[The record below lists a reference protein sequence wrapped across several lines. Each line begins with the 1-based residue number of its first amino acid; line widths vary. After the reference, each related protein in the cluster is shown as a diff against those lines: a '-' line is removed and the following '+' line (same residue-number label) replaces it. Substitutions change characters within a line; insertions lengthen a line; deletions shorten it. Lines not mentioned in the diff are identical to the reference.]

1 MKKFSAL
8 LLVIFFSS
16 LVFSDPVLLHNK
28 GLSFQNDENWYA
40 AIEQYQEALR
50 ENPSYQPSFQGLAEC
65 FYALS
70 EYEQALD
77 QIIKAQEFKKSDPIL
92 MNLHAFIL
100 VGLGKTTEA
109 SSLFSLVL
117 KTWPNDINARFG
129 AAEIELI
136 AGKTT
141 SASSLYLDA
150 LKRFPENRKALLSL
164 ALLSQKSGNTVAARD
179 YIRKA
184 LEFHGD
190 NPQVFYFAAYVS
202 IMDGQIGEAE
212 NRLRNAL
219 ALRSDYDEARELLSA
234 LLFKEKRYPE
244 VIEIC
249 DLRIKSDRKH
259 VSAWYI
265 KALTQEKMGNYE
277 AALKSSQ
284 TGLQINPEDEVM
296 RAFMEGILIDRL
308 ALEDTRRISWSTWH
322 LNKAR
327 LYEEK
332 NLSDQAL
339 YEYRRALKIN
349 PYDID
354 ARQRYAK
361 LLLTRG
367 YPSRYVEQLEFIQSL
382 GKATQPI
389 NDAVESYRKLLT
401 QSLPV
406 RWKIDPLYLD
416 KAHTKIGFYF
426 LDDPQNILH
435 PESEKITTAMIS
447 EVFSY
452 DQRFF
457 VSSNDKFVASYS
469 EAFRKSREKNE
480 DYFALVQFNENSRDI
495 QITAELYVSRT
506 GSKADQFT
514 VFRTGNDRYSN
525 ALRRL
530 VQSIS
535 ASFPIRGVLIARH
548 QGDAVIDLG
557 KSDGIKKDTKLIVI
571 PSDKVRVANE
581 GISLSYEN
589 TDSIGTL
596 TISLVDEDISLGTL
610 QRTVF
615 FDRLQ
620 VGDTVLL
627 APEKEIDTKVPNV
640 EKKSMPDLL
649 SLLRKIR

>member
-1 MKKFSAL
+1 MKKVTTVVLFL
-8 LLVIFFSS
+8 FLVYF
-16 LVFSDPVLLHNK
+16 VFSDPVLHYNK
-28 GLSFQNDENWYA
+28 GKSFQDQENWYS

-50 ENPSYQPSFQGLAEC
+50 ENASYQPSLQGLAEC

-77 QIIKAQEFKKSDPIL
+77 QVIKAQELKKADPNLI
-92 MNLHAFIL
+92 NLHAFIL
-100 VGLGKTTEA
+100 IGLGKTSEA

-129 AAEIELI
+129 AAEIELVS
-136 AGKTT
+136 GKTA

-164 ALLSQKSGNTVAARD
+164 ALLSQKAGNSTLARA
-179 YIRKA
+179 YILKA
-184 LEFHGD
+184 LQFHGD
-190 NPQVFYFAAYVS
+190 NPQVFYFAAYVAA
-202 IMDGQIGEAE
+202 MDGQIGEAE

-219 ALRSDYDEARELLSA
+219 VLKPNYDEALELLSA
-234 LLFKEKRYPE
+234 LLFKVKRYTE
-244 VIEIC
+244 VLEIC
-249 DLRIKSDRKH
+249 DVRIQSDRKH

-296 RAFMEGILIDRL
+296 RAFMEGILIDKL
-308 ALEDTRRISWSTWH
+308 ALEDTRRIPWSLWH
-322 LNKAR
+322 VNKAR
-327 LYEEK
+327 LYEDK

-339 YEYRRALKIN
+339 YEYRRALKIH

-354 ARQRYAK
+354 TRQKYAS

-382 GKATQPI
+382 GKATRNI
-389 NDAVESYRKLLT
+389 NDAVESYRKLLM
-401 QSLPV
+401 QSVPV
-406 RWKIDPLYLD
+406 LWKIDPLYLD

-426 LDDPQNILH
+426 LDDSKNILH
-435 PESEKITTAMIS
+435 PESERITTSMIS

-457 VSSNDKFVASYS
+457 VSANEQSVGSYS
-469 EAFRKSREKNE
+469 EAFRKSREKND
-480 DYFALVQFNENSRDI
+480 DYFALVQFNENSRDV
-495 QITAELYVSRT
+495 QITVDLYVSKT
-506 GSKADQFT
+506 GSRAKQFT
-514 VFRTGNDRYSN
+514 VFRTGNDRYSH

-535 ASFPIRGVLIARH
+535 TSFPVRGVLIARH
-548 QGDAVIDLG
+548 QGDALIDLG
-557 KSDGIKKDTKLIVI
+557 KSDAITKDTRFLIL

-581 GISLSYEN
+581 GISLSYDDS
-589 TDSIGTL
+589 DSIGTL
-596 TISLVDEDISLGTL
+596 TVTRVDEDISQGTL

-615 FDRLQ
+615 FDRIQ
-620 VGDTVLL
+620 VGDMLIL
-627 APEKEIDTKVPNV
+627 APEKDPELKTPDPEIKN
-640 EKKSMPDLL
+640 MPEIL